1 MCAVLVTL
9 LLASRKEDTIIFSA
23 HNQSVVCLLQRGLPL
38 LLDCLIFAA
47 HYEISKSIMDWYF
60 ASFGQ
65 IMTQLLPR
73 RKGILGLHDESKNLP

>member
-1 MCAVLVTL
+1 MCAVLVS
-9 LLASRKEDTIIFSA
+9 SRKEDTIIFSA